1 MTTAERIGYENRTV
15 AQIAKARTCLDR
27 ILSSPCFV
35 QSERQQR
42 FLKFI
47 VAETLAGHTDRLKG
61 YAIAVEVFDRDVNFD
76 PAVDAI
82 VRVEAARLR
91 AKLREYYD
99 REGRTDPVRFEIP
112 KGAYAI
118 RMEWRPPET
127 TPPLQASADART
139 KVVGDA
145 ASIRPRPIEDRPS
158 LAVLP
163 FANMSS
169 DSEQEYFADGI
180 TDGLIT
186 ELSRLPG
193 LFVISRH
200 SSFFYK
206 GVSKRA
212 EQIGAELG
220 IRYLLEGSVQRAA
233 ERVRIT
239 VQLIDAASG
248 AHLWAERY
256 DRGLKDIFAVQ
267 DDVTQRIV
275 TVLQVKF
282 AAEGQA
288 RVGHAGTVNMEAHDC
303 LLRGLERFWVFTPE
317 STMEASVHLAR
328 AVELDP
334 GYAAGHT
341 WLARVLVF
349 RWIMIRDPNPEA
361 LERAFDHIRLA
372 MDLDPKAPHTQA
384 VLCWVQLWRRQ
395 GEAAIAAGWRAV
407 ALDPN
412 NADARLF
419 LAYALA
425 ALGRGEEALH
435 NIVMGMRLNPHPSA
449 VYYNALCLSYIQL
462 EEYDLAIAACKRGI
476 EVTDAFIPNHYM
488 LCLIYTLLN
497 RDDEA
502 RVEREKLM
510 ALTGGRKPVIQFIWL
525 DQELCF
531 PMHDLSRLAG
541 LEPGTSDQP
550 MPC

>member
-1 MTTAERIGYENRTV
+1 MPEGMGTGNRTP
-15 AQIAKARTCLDR
+15 AEIAKARSCLER
-27 ILSSPCFV
+27 ILASSCFV
-35 QSERQQR
+35 QSDRQQR
-42 FLKFI
+42 FLEFI
-47 VAETLAGHTDRLKG
+47 VTEALAGRTDRLKG
-61 YAIAVEVFDRDVNFD
+61 YTIAIEVFDRDVNFD

-99 REGRTDPVRFEIP
+99 REGRADPVRFELP

-118 RMEWRPPET
+118 RMEWRAPET
-127 TPPLQASADART
+127 TLSPKEPPEVRT
-139 KVVGDA
+139 KRGEETN
-145 ASIRPRPIEDRPS
+145 SSHLRPIEDRPS

-169 DSEQEYFADGI
+169 IAEQEYFADGI

-200 SSFFYK
+200 SSFVYK

-233 ERVRIT
+233 DRVRIT
-239 VQLIDAASG
+239 VQLIDTASG

-256 DRGLKDIFAVQ
+256 DRELEDIFAVQ
-267 DDVTQRIV
+267 DDVTRRIV
-275 TVLQVKF
+275 NVLQVKL
-282 AAEGQA
+282 AADEQE
-288 RVGHAGTVNMEAHDC
+288 RIGHGGTVNVEAHDC
-303 LLRGLERFWVFTPE
+303 LLRGLEGFWIFTPD
-317 STMEASVHLAR
+317 STSEASVHFAR
-328 AVELDP
+328 AIELDP

-349 RWIMIRDPNPEA
+349 RWIMIWDASPET
-361 LERAFDHIRLA
+361 LERAYDHIRIA
-372 MDLDPKAPHTQA
+372 ADLDPKGPLTQA
-384 VLCWVQLWRRQ
+384 VLCWIQLWRKQ

-412 NADARLF
+412 DADAYLF

-425 ALGRGEEALH
+425 ASGRGEEALY
-435 NIVMGMRLNPHPSA
+435 NIVKAMRLNPHPSA
-449 VYYNALCLSYIQL
+449 VYQTALCLCYFAL
-462 EEYDLAIAACKRGI
+462 EDYDLAIAACKRGI
-476 EVTDAFIPNHYM
+476 EVTSAFIPNHYW
-488 LCLIYTLLN
+488 LCLIYTLLG
-497 RDDEA
+497 RDAEA

-510 ALTGGRKPVIQFIWL
+510 QIGGRKPVIQDFFIDEDL
-525 DQELCF
+525 RRR
-531 PMHDLSRLAG
+531 MHGLAQLAG
-541 LEPGTSDQP
+541 LE
-550 MPC
+550 

>member
-1 MTTAERIGYENRTV
+1 MPEGMGTGNRTP
-15 AQIAKARTCLDR
+15 AEIAKARSCLER
-27 ILSSPCFV
+27 ILASSCFV
-35 QSERQQR
+35 QSDRQQR
-42 FLKFI
+42 FLEFI
-47 VAETLAGHTDRLKG
+47 VTEALAGRTDRLKG
-61 YAIAVEVFDRDVNFD
+61 YTIAIEVFDRDVSFD

-99 REGRTDPVRFEIP
+99 REGRADPVRFELP

-118 RMEWRPPET
+118 RMEWRAPET
-127 TPPLQASADART
+127 TLSPKEPPEVRT
-139 KVVGDA
+139 KRGEETN
-145 ASIRPRPIEDRPS
+145 SSHLRPIEDRPS

-169 DSEQEYFADGI
+169 IAEQEYFADGI

-200 SSFFYK
+200 SSFVYK

-233 ERVRIT
+233 DRVRIT
-239 VQLIDAASG
+239 VQLIDTASG

-256 DRGLKDIFAVQ
+256 DRELEDIFAVQ
-267 DDVTQRIV
+267 DDVTRRIV
-275 TVLQVKF
+275 NVLQVKL
-282 AAEGQA
+282 AADEQE
-288 RVGHAGTVNMEAHDC
+288 RIGHGGTVNVEAHDC
-303 LLRGLERFWVFTPE
+303 LLRGLEGFWIFTPD
-317 STMEASVHLAR
+317 STSEASVHFAR
-328 AVELDP
+328 AIELDP

-349 RWIMIRDPNPEA
+349 RWIMIWDASPET
-361 LERAFDHIRLA
+361 LERAYDHIRIA
-372 MDLDPKAPHTQA
+372 ADLDPKGPLTQA
-384 VLCWVQLWRRQ
+384 VLCWIQLWRKQ

-412 NADARLF
+412 DADAYLF

-425 ALGRGEEALH
+425 ASGRGEEALY
-435 NIVMGMRLNPHPSA
+435 NIVKAMRLNPHPSA
-449 VYYNALCLSYIQL
+449 VYQTALCLCYFAL

-476 EVTDAFIPNHYM
+476 EVTSAFIPNHYW
-488 LCLIYTLLN
+488 LCLIYTLLG
-497 RDDEA
+497 RDAEA

-510 ALTGGRKPVIQFIWL
+510 QIGGRKPVIQDFFIDEDL
-525 DQELCF
+525 RRR
-531 PMHDLSRLAG
+531 MHGLAQLAG
-541 LEPGTSDQP
+541 LE
-550 MPC
+550 

>member
-1 MTTAERIGYENRTV
+1 LTEPQIIVSESIGNENRT
-15 AQIAKARTCLDR
+15 AAEIAKARTCLDR
-27 ILSSPCFV
+27 ILTSPGFV
-35 QSERQQR
+35 QSQRQQR

-47 VAETLAGHTDRLKG
+47 VTETLAGHTDRLKG
-61 YAIAVEVFDRDVNFD
+61 YTIAIEVFDRDGSFD

-99 REGRTDPVRFEIP
+99 REGRADSVRFEVP
-112 KGAYAI
+112 KGAYVI
-118 RMEWRPPET
+118 RMEWRAPET
-127 TPPLQASADART
+127 RLSLQESLDVGT
-139 KVVGDA
+139 KTVGHA
-145 ASIRPRPIEDRPS
+145 MSTHLRPIEDRPS

-200 SSFFYK
+200 SSFVYK

-212 EQIGAELG
+212 EEIGAELG
-220 IRYLLEGSVQRAA
+220 IRYLLEGSVHRAA

-239 VQLIDAASG
+239 AQLIDTASG

-256 DRGLKDIFAVQ
+256 DRELKDIFAVQ

-275 TVLQVKF
+275 NVLQVKLA
-282 AAEGQA
+282 AAEQE
-288 RVGHAGTVNMEAHDC
+288 RIGHGGTVSLEAHDC
-303 LLRGLERFWVFTPE
+303 LLRGLERFWIFTPE
-317 STMEASVHLAR
+317 SSREASVQVAH

-349 RWIMIRDPNPEA
+349 RWIMLWDPHPES
-361 LERAFDHIRLA
+361 LERAYDHIRLA
-372 MDLDPKAPHTQA
+372 VDLDPKAPHTQA
-384 VLCWVQLWRRQ
+384 VLCWVQLWRKQ

-407 ALDPN
+407 HLDPN
-412 NADARLF
+412 NADAHLF
-419 LAYALA
+419 LAFALA
-425 ALGRGEEALH
+425 VSGRGEEALH
-435 NIVMGMRLNPHPSA
+435 NIVTGMRLNPHPSA
-449 VYYNALCLSYIQL
+449 VYHTALCLCYIAL
-462 EEYDLAIAACKRGI
+462 EEYDLAVAACKRGI
-476 EVTDAFIPNHYM
+476 GVTNGFIPNHYL
-488 LCLIYTLLN
+488 LCQIYTLLG
-497 RDDEA
+497 RDEEA

-510 ALTGGRKPVIQFIWL
+510 ELAGGRKPEVQFIWL
-525 DQELCF
+525 DEDLRF
-531 PMHDLSRLAG
+531 RMHGLARLAG
-541 LEPGTSDQP
+541 LE
-550 MPC
+550 

>member
-1 MTTAERIGYENRTV
+1 MAQSTGDENR
-15 AQIAKARTCLDR
+15 ADAEIAKARTCLDR
-27 ILSSPCFV
+27 ILASPCFV

-47 VAETLAGHTDRLKG
+47 VTETLAGHTDRLKG
-61 YAIAVEVFDRDVNFD
+61 YTIAVEVFDRDVSFD

-91 AKLREYYD
+91 AKLREYYE
-99 REGRTDPVRFEIP
+99 REGGADPVRFELP
-112 KGAYAI
+112 KGAYVI
-118 RMEWRPPET
+118 RMEWRAQEIT
-127 TPPLQASADART
+127 LSLQKSPDAHAHI
-139 KVVGDA
+139 VGHA
-145 ASIRPRPIEDRPS
+145 MSTGLRPIEDRPS
-158 LAVLP
+158 LVVLP

-200 SSFFYK
+200 SSFVYK

-220 IRYLLEGSVQRAA
+220 IRYLLEGSVHRAA

-256 DRGLKDIFAVQ
+256 DRELKDIFAVQ

-275 TVLQVKF
+275 NVLQVKL
-282 AAEGQA
+282 AATEGE
-288 RVGHAGTVNMEAHDC
+288 RMGHGGTVNVEAHDC
-303 LLRGLERFWVFTPE
+303 LLRGLERFWKFTPE
-317 STMEASVHLAR
+317 STREARVQLVR

-334 GYAAGHT
+334 GYAVGHT

-349 RWIMIRDPNPEA
+349 RWIMLWDPNPET
-361 LERAFDHIRLA
+361 LEGAYDHIRLA
-372 MDLDPKAPHTQA
+372 VDLDPKAPHAQA
-384 VLCWVQLWRRQ
+384 VLCWVQLWRKQ

-407 ALDPN
+407 HLDPN
-412 NADARLF
+412 NADAYFF
-419 LAYALA
+419 LSFALA
-425 ALGRGEEALH
+425 VSERGEEALH
-435 NIVMGMRLNPHPSA
+435 NIVKAMRLTPHPSA
-449 VYYNALCLSYIQL
+449 FYQTALGLCYFVL

-476 EVTDAFIPNHYM
+476 EVTDVSIPNHYW
-488 LCLIYTLLN
+488 LCLVYTLLG
-497 RDDEA
+497 RDEEA

-510 ALTGGRKPVIQFIWL
+510 ELTGGRKPVIQHIWL
-525 DQELCF
+525 NEDLGF
-531 PMHDLSRLAG
+531 RMHGLARLAG
-541 LEPGTSDQP
+541 LE
-550 MPC
+550 

>member
-1 MTTAERIGYENRTV
+1 MTEPQITMAESIGNENRTD
-15 AQIAKARTCLDR
+15 AEIAKARTCLDR
-27 ILSSPCFV
+27 ILASPCFV

-47 VAETLAGHTDRLKG
+47 VTETLAGHIDRLKG
-61 YAIAVEVFDRDVNFD
+61 FTIAVEVFDRDVSFD
-76 PAVDAI
+76 PAIDAI

-91 AKLREYYD
+91 AKLREYYE
-99 REGRTDPVRFEIP
+99 REGRTDPVRFELP
-112 KGAYAI
+112 KGAYVI
-118 RMEWRPPET
+118 RMERRAPET
-127 TPPLQASADART
+127 TLSLQESPRARAKT
-139 KVVGDA
+139 VEHA
-145 ASIRPRPIEDRPS
+145 MSTRPRPIEDRPS
-158 LAVLP
+158 LVVLP

-180 TDGLIT
+180 TDGLIA

-200 SSFFYK
+200 SSFVYK

-212 EQIGAELG
+212 EEIGAELG

-256 DRGLKDIFAVQ
+256 DRELKDIFAVQ

-275 TVLQVKF
+275 NVLQVKF
-282 AAEGQA
+282 AAAEQERIGH
-288 RVGHAGTVNMEAHDC
+288 VGTANVEAHDC
-303 LLRGLERFWVFTPE
+303 LLRGLERFWKFTPE
-317 STMEASVHLAR
+317 STREASVQLVR

-334 GYAAGHT
+334 GYAAAHT

-349 RWIMIRDPNPEA
+349 RWITVLDPNPET
-361 LERAFDHIRLA
+361 LERAYDHIRLA
-372 MDLDPKAPHTQA
+372 VDLDPKAPHTQA
-384 VLCWVQLWRRQ
+384 VLCWVQLWRKQ

-412 NADARLF
+412 NADAYLF
-419 LAYALA
+419 LAFALA
-425 ALGRGEEALH
+425 VSGRGEEALH
-435 NIVMGMRLNPHPSA
+435 NIVKAMRLNPHPSA
-449 VYYNALCLSYIQL
+449 FYQTALCLCYIAL

-476 EVTDAFIPNHYM
+476 EVTDAFIPNHYL
-488 LCLIYTLLN
+488 LCLIYTLLG
-497 RDDEA
+497 RDEEA

-510 ALTGGRKPVIQFIWL
+510 QLTGGRKPVIQLVWL
-525 DQELCF
+525 DE
-531 PMHDLSRLAG
+531 DLRFRMDGLAQLAG
-541 LEPGTSDQP
+541 LE
-550 MPC
+550 